1 VTANDYQHD
10 RVKLHQLRYFIAVA
24 DELHFRRAAERLHM
38 SQPPLSEAIREL
50 EATIGAQLLERS
62 RRRVALTAAGEVL
75 LRDARALLGDL
86 DRALETARRIGTGQA
101 GRLRLSF
108 VGSAL
113 YGVVPDLLRAFS
125 LERPDIELQLQ
136 ERSTTE
142 QLAAL
147 AAGDLDIGFVRAP
160 AAAEGLTSQTI
171 MREPTVAAL
180 PGGHPLSTLKRIP
193 VARLSTEPF
202 VLFPREQAPELH
214 DAIMSAIAADGRLPR
229 IVQEVAEMQTIIG
242 LVASGMGVSLVPGS
256 VQALAR
262 TGVVYRP
269 VVGAPRSDLAM
280 VTRRADTSPMVRAF
294 AETARL
300 LRDRGIG
307 PLFGG
312 VHS

>member
-1 VTANDYQHD
+1 MTGYGYQYD
-10 RVKLHQLRYFIAVA
+10 RVKLHHLRYFVAVA
-24 DELHFRRAAERLHM
+24 EDLHFRRAAERLHM

-50 EATIGAQLLERS
+50 EASVGATLLERS
-62 RRRVALTAAGEVL
+62 RRRVALTPAGDAL
-75 LRDARALLGDL
+75 LRDVRRVLAHL
-86 DRALETARRIGTGQA
+86 DHALETASRIGTGKA
-101 GRLRLSF
+101 GRLRLGF

-113 YGVVPDLLRAFS
+113 YGVLPDVVRAFS

-136 ERSTTE
+136 ELSTTE
-142 QLAAL
+142 QLGAL

-160 AAAEGLTSQTI
+160 AGADGLSSETI

-180 PGGHPLSTLKRIP
+180 PEGHPLSTLKRIP
-193 VARLSTEPF
+193 VARLSTESF
-202 VLFPREQAPELH
+202 VLFPREQAPGLH
-214 DAIMSAIAADGRLPR
+214 DAIMSAIVADGRFPR

-294 AETARL
+294 AEAAR
-300 LRDRGIG
+300 RDSSLARTG
-307 PLFGG
+307 
-312 VHS
+312 